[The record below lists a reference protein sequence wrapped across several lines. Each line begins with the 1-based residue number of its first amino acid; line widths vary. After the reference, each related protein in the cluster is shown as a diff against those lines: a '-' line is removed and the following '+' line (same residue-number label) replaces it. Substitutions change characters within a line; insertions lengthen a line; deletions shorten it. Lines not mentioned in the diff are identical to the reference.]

1 MFSATMLDFLDA
13 QKVKG
18 NKIETVGLFFEDT
31 IFGADSS
38 NIQRKLAAER
48 GYKLVADI
56 KYNRTHRR

>member
-18 NKIETVGLFFEDT
+18 KKIETVGLFFEDT

-38 NIQRKLAAER
+38 NIQRKLAAAS
-48 GYKLVADI
+48 LLPTSST
-56 KYNRTHRR
+56 NRTHRR